1 MVPLIVGA
9 VIIWSVTR
17 SGANAACYKQP
28 TILLCLWFEGGS
40 LGSARAVI
48 TVPSVV
54 WYFVSQ
60 FSKVRDRIEGGYS
73 RFSVTSPNACSLN
86 LKP

>member
-9 VIIWSVTR
+9 VIIWSVIR

-28 TILLCLWFEGGS
+28 TILLCPWFEGGFFGIGPRS
-40 LGSARAVI
+40 NNGPLR
-48 TVPSVV
+48 